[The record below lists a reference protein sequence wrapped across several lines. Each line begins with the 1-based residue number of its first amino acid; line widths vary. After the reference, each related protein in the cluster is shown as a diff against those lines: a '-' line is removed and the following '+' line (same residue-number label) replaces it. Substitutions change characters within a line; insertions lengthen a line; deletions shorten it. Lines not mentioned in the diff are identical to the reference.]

1 MSKLTISRFWKKV
14 PLSVGTID
22 NIGVVPVEIS
32 TDEENS
38 IIIYPMSRFS
48 YKDVELFIRS
58 TGQDTAVS
66 LVEFMESR
74 ANSCNGGVT
83 EDGVASDSDIDEM
96 FK

>member
-1 MSKLTISRFWKKV
+1 
-14 PLSVGTID
+14 
-22 NIGVVPVEIS
+22 
-32 TDEENS
+32 
-38 IIIYPMSRFS
+38 MSRFS

-74 ANSCNGGVT
+74 ANSGNGGVT
-83 EDGVASDSDIDEM
+83 EDSTASDIDIDEM